1 LRSSVLFALA
11 RGYRFCSAFETALK
25 LMECALLP
33 CKAYSTADFEHGPKA
48 LAKHGTAALVYGE
61 APDGIESAGCVVAMA
76 PTQGPDECQP
86 IFDALY
92 GQWVALLT
100 ARARG
105 LDPDTPE
112 GLSKVTRTL

>member
-1 LRSSVLFALA
+1 MNFALA
-11 RGYRFCSAFETALK
+11 RGYRFCSAHESALK

-48 LAKHGTAALVYGE
+48 LAKHGTAALVFGD
-61 APDGIESAGCVVAMA
+61 APAGLADAGCVVAQA
-76 PTQGPDECQP
+76 PPSGPEECSP
-86 IFDALY
+86 LFDALF
-92 GQWVALLT
+92 GQWVALLA

-112 GLSKVTRTL
+112 GLSKVTKTL